1 MAKGRHKRSRA
12 QRTSKAKDRRGTKF
26 AHPPAG
32 AIAKPH
38 MTMETSP
45 LALAGAGA
53 GWPIAAPPAG
63 RGKRERITIRLAADL
78 FSRAKNAVKSTPG
91 LTLAGL
97 AVEALQKH
105 LNDLERQRNGPVPS
119 REGAPKSDESEK

>member
-1 MAKGRHKRSRA
+1 MAKGRQKRSRA
-12 QRTSKAKDRRGTKF
+12 QRTSKAKDQRGAKG

-32 AIAKPH
+32 AIGKPR
-38 MTMETSP
+38 TTTETSP
-45 LALAGAGA
+45 LALAAAGA
-53 GWPIAAPPAG
+53 GGPIAAAPAG

-78 FSRAKNAVKSTPG
+78 FVRAKNAVKSTPG

-105 LNDLERQRNGPVPS
+105 LDDLERQRNESVPS

>member
-1 MAKGRHKRSRA
+1 MAKGRQKRSRA

-32 AIAKPH
+32 AIAKPR
-38 MTMETSP
+38 TTTETSP
-45 LALAGAGA
+45 LALAGAG
-53 GWPIAAPPAG
+53 WPIAAPLAG

-78 FSRAKNAVKSTPG
+78 FVRAKNAIKSTPG

-105 LNDLERQRNGPVPS
+105 LDDLERQRNGPVPS

>member
-1 MAKGRHKRSRA
+1 MAKGRQKRSRA
-12 QRTSKAKDRRGTKF
+12 QRTSKAKDQRGKKF

-32 AIAKPH
+32 AIGKPH

-45 LALAGAGA
+45 LALAGA

-78 FSRAKNAVKSTPG
+78 FARAKYAVKSTPG
-91 LTLAGL
+91 LTFAGL

-105 LNDLERQRNGPVPS
+105 LDDLERQRNEPVPS
-119 REGAPKSDESEK
+119 REGAPNTDESEK